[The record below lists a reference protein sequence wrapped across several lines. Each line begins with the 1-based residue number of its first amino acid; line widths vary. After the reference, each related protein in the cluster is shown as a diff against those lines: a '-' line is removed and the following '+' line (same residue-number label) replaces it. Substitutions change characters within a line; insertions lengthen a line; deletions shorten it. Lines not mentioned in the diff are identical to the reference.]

1 LGIFGH
7 DHDIVIH
14 EPLGLGARETRALN
28 PSHSGV
34 NMKNRFFLS
43 ASLVSVVLVGS
54 VWAQSNGAMPDN
66 HSMKHDMDSMGAMK
80 ATYVG
85 CVESVNHGARF
96 VLTQVTADAMKPARN
111 KHDSKMEDMKHDE
124 MKSGEMKSGQEG
136 ADMMVPAAL
145 ALKAGS
151 VDLRK
156 HVGNKVSVTGS
167 PVESDGADMTPTFVI
182 TSLKVVAK
190 SCR

>member
-1 LGIFGH
+1 
-7 DHDIVIH
+7 
-14 EPLGLGARETRALN
+14 
-28 PSHSGV
+28 
-34 NMKNRFFLS
+34 MKNRLFLS
-43 ASLVSVVLVGS
+43 ASLASVVLVGGVS
-54 VWAQSNGAMPDN
+54 AQSNGAMPND

-80 ATYVG
+80 TTYIG

-96 VLTQVTADAMKPARN
+96 VLTQVTADAMKPAMT
-111 KHDSKMEDMKHDE
+111 KHDSKEDMKSNDMKHDE
-124 MKSGEMKSGQEG
+124 MKNGDEG
-136 ADMMVPAAL
+136 ADMMVPVAL

-167 PVESDGADMTPTFVI
+167 RVESEGADMTPTFAI
-182 TSLKVVAK
+182 ASLKVVAK

>member
-1 LGIFGH
+1 
-7 DHDIVIH
+7 
-14 EPLGLGARETRALN
+14 
-28 PSHSGV
+28 
-34 NMKNRFFLS
+34 MKNRFFLS

-96 VLTQVTADAMKPARN
+96 VLTQVTADAMKPTLK
-111 KHDSKMEDMKHDE
+111 KHDSKTEDMKHDDMKHDE
-124 MKSGEMKSGQEG
+124 MKSGEMKSGEMKSEMKSGQEG

-145 ALKAGS
+145 ALQAGS

-167 PVESDGADMTPTFVI
+167 RVESDGADMTPTFVI

>member
-1 LGIFGH
+1 
-7 DHDIVIH
+7 
-14 EPLGLGARETRALN
+14 
-28 PSHSGV
+28 
-34 NMKNRFFLS
+34 MKNRFFLG
-43 ASLVSVVLVGS
+43 ASFVSVVLVGS
-54 VWAQSNGAMPDN
+54 LWAQSNGAMPDT

-96 VLTQVTADAMKPARN
+96 ILTQVTADAMKAAMK
-111 KHDSKMEDMKHDE
+111 KHDSKMEDMKPNDMKHGE
-124 MKSGEMKSGQEG
+124 MKSGEKG
-136 ADMMVPAAL
+136 ADMMVPATFD
-145 ALKAGS
+145 LKAGS

-156 HVGNKVSVTGS
+156 HVGKKVSVTGS
-167 PVESDGADMTPTFVI
+167 RVESDSADMTPTFAI

>member
-1 LGIFGH
+1 MKSRLF
-7 DHDIVIH
+7 
-14 EPLGLGARETRALN
+14 LN
-28 PSHSGV
+28 
-34 NMKNRFFLS
+34 

-54 VWAQSNGAMPDN
+54 VWAQSNGATPDN
-66 HSMKHDMDSMGAMK
+66 HSMKHEMDSMAAMK

-96 VLTQVTADAMKPARN
+96 ILTQVTAAAMKPAM
-111 KHDSKMEDMKHDE
+111 KQHDSKMEDVKPNDMKRDE
-124 MKSGEMKSGQEG
+124 MKAGEEG
-136 ADMMVPAAL
+136 AAMMAPVTF

-167 PVESDGADMTPTFVI
+167 RVEGDGADMTPTFAI
-182 TSLKVVAK
+182 ASLKVVAR